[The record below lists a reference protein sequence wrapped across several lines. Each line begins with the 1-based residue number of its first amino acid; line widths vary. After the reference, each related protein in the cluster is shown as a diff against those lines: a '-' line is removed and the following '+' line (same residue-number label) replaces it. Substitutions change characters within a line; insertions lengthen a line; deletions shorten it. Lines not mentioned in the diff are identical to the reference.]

1 MANILVVDD
10 DNDLRPLLKITLSK
24 LGHSP
29 TLATRGEEGLT
40 LALTNKFDLIILDL
54 MMPDIDGYEITRR
67 LRADARTQDVL
78 ILILSARSQ
87 PADQKV
93 ALEAGADAYLTKPF
107 NHSVLDSRISEMLR
121 TGPHRAARP
130 AGAGGTGMLSMPGAR
145 TGGTG
150 MLSLPSARVSVALG
164 LRGGVGTTTVAVNLA
179 GLFARA
185 GRRACLVDLSP
196 SGGHV
201 ALQLRL
207 RPTATW
213 ADLPLT
219 PNSSTVGQMLVRHD
233 SGLSVLAAPA
243 EPVRQSLPGETF
255 QAVLEV
261 LRGGFTEIVIDAAPI
276 LDAPTAVALSVA
288 AYIFLVLT
296 PEVGAVQTAI
306 GTLRSLANLPVPENR
321 IRIVLNQVSPEPGLP
336 QAAVEKALG
345 RPPDWVMPYDRAQA
359 AALTQGTP
367 LVFAQPAAP
376 LVASLVSGAGKL
388 LEPVSA

>member
-29 TLATRGEEGLT
+29 TLATRGEEGLA
-40 LALTNKFDLIILDL
+40 LALANKFDLIILDL

-78 ILILSARSQ
+78 ILILTARSQ

-93 ALEAGADAYLTKPF
+93 AMEAGADGYLTKPF

-130 AGAGGTGMLSMPGAR
+130 AGGTGMLSLPGGR

-150 MLSLPSARVSVALG
+150 MLSLPSARVSVVLS

-219 PNSSTVGQMLVRHD
+219 PNSNTVGQMLVRHD

-255 QAVLEV
+255 QALLEV
-261 LRGGFTEIVIDAAPI
+261 LRGGFTEVVIDAAPV
-276 LDAPTAVALSVA
+276 LDSPTSVALSAA

-306 GTLRSLANLPVPENR
+306 GTLKSLASLPVPENR

-336 QAAVEKALG
+336 PTAVEKALG
-345 RPPDWVMPYDRAQA
+345 RPPDWVIPYDRAQT
-359 AALTQGTP
+359 AALTHGAP
-367 LVFAQPAAP
+367 LVFSQPAAP
-376 LVASLVSGAGKL
+376 LIASLVSFAGKL
-388 LEPVSA
+388 LEPVNV